1 MDTFTFNFV
10 AAHTYTFATRMN
22 MNRICPTIRI
32 GGKDCTSTLEEVEV
46 FLLLEPFDFL
56 PENGDEDDAESD
68 NISVLN
74 ISIFALEISDRYCL
88 SMRTSP
94 RRLTMNTADKAIGG
108 GDGRFIFYVLAF
120 GVS

>member
-32 GGKDCTSTLEEVEV
+32 GGKDCTSTFEEVEV
-46 FLLLEPFDFL
+46 FLLLEPFDFR
-56 PENGDEDDAESD
+56 PENGGEDDAESD

-74 ISIFALEISDRYCL
+74 ISMFAREISDRYCL
-88 SMRTSP
+88 SMSTSP
-94 RRLTMNTADKAIGG
+94 RRLTMNTAERAIGG
-108 GDGRFIFYVLAF
+108 GGGRFIFYVL
-120 GVS
+120 G

>member
-32 GGKDCTSTLEEVEV
+32 GGKDCTSTLEVEV
-46 FLLLEPFDFL
+46 FLLLEPFDFR

-74 ISIFALEISDRYCL
+74 ISMFAREMSDRYCL

>member
-32 GGKDCTSTLEEVEV
+32 GGKDCTSTFEDVEA
-46 FLLLEPFDFL
+46 FILLLEPFDDFR

-74 ISIFALEISDRYCL
+74 ISMFAREMSDRY
-88 SMRTSP
+88 
-94 RRLTMNTADKAIGG
+94 
-108 GDGRFIFYVLAF
+108 
-120 GVS
+120 

>member
-32 GGKDCTSTLEEVEV
+32 GGKDCTSTFEVVEV
-46 FLLLEPFDFL
+46 FLLLEPFDFR
-56 PENGDEDDAESD
+56 PENGGEDDAESD

-74 ISIFALEISDRYCL
+74 ISMFAREMSDRY
-88 SMRTSP
+88 
-94 RRLTMNTADKAIGG
+94 
-108 GDGRFIFYVLAF
+108 
-120 GVS
+120 